1 MCSPVI
7 NIYMKDEYVDVFRG
21 VVQNTQNSTGYNLP
35 EHVEAYVV
43 MLLADHVEKVDFLP
57 NTSFGETF
65 LKLKDSRSAKELGDT
80 CLFVSGVFPSYG
92 SKHGINRRY
101 YQDIGST
108 SYDKASQQMNEELF
122 TTLSIHF
129 VFLSH
134 FIDRSVHSSKHVQS
148 ILFR

>member
-1 MCSPVI
+1 
-7 NIYMKDEYVDVFRG
+7 
-21 VVQNTQNSTGYNLP
+21 
-35 EHVEAYVV
+35 

-134 FIDRSVHSSKHVQS
+134 FIDRSVRSTKRVQN